1 MTSLHPL
8 AWGLLATLATMLL
21 AWAVS
26 VPRRDVS
33 IVDIFWSANLLAA
46 AIAYALSL
54 PVAGPREWLVICMV
68 AAWALR
74 LSGFIAARNHGKPE
88 DRRYQAMREK
98 RGEAFWWKSFYV
110 VFLTQAVIAWILSW
124 QLYGAMA
131 SSAPLTW
138 LDGLGV
144 TLWFFGF
151 VFETVADRQLAGFLA
166 RPDRGDAVMDQ
177 GLWRYSRHPNYFG
190 EFCVWWGLFLLAAS
204 AGAWWSIVAP
214 LMLSFLL
221 LKVSGVAL
229 TEKSIAGRRPGYQ
242 QYMRRTSAFL
252 PMPPKS

>member
-1 MTSLHPL
+1 MSLHPL
-8 AWGLLATLATMLL
+8 AWGLIATVGAMFAAWLA
-21 AWAVS
+21 S

-33 IVDIFWSANLLAA
+33 IVDIFWGPNLLVA

-54 PVAGPREWLVICMV
+54 PLDGPREWLVLCMV
-68 AAWALR
+68 GAWALR

-88 DRRYQAMREK
+88 DRRYRAMREK
-98 RGEAFWWKSFYV
+98 RGDAFWWKSFYI
-110 VFLTQAVIAWILSW
+110 VFLTQALIAWVLSW

-131 SSAPLTW
+131 GTAALAW

-144 TLWFFGF
+144 ALWLFGF
-151 VFETVADRQLAGFLA
+151 VFETVADRQLARFLA

-190 EFCVWWGLFLLAAS
+190 EFCLWWGLYLLALS
-204 AGAWWSIVAP
+204 AGAWWAIIAP

-229 TEKSIAGRRPGYQ
+229 TEKDIADRRPAYRD
-242 QYMRRTSAFL
+242 YIERTSGFFPL
-252 PMPPKS
+252 PPRS